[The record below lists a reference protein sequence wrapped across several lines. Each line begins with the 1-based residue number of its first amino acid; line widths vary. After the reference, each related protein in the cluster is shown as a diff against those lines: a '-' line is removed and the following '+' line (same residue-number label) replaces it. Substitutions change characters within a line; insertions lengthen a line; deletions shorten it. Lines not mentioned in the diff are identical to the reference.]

1 VVVVVNNNGAYG
13 AERRAEPNPYRSDDS
28 READLSW
35 KFGQHNFAQ
44 IARELGCEGVRIER
58 PTDIGSAL
66 QKALGSSGK
75 PVVLDVLTDPT
86 ASHPRAWTPPALNQV

>member
-1 VVVVVNNNGAYG
+1 MVVVVNNNGAYG
-13 AERRAEPNPYRSDDS
+13 ADRRSEPNPYRRDDS

-44 IARELGCEGVRIER
+44 IAKELGCDGVRVER
-58 PTDIGSAL
+58 PTDLGSAL
-66 QKALGSSGK
+66 QNALASGK

-86 ASHPRAWTPPALNQV
+86 ASHPRAWTPPALARV